1 MKKKHISLLLIAA
14 MVLTLCACGHQ
25 HTWVEATCTDP
36 KTCAECGAT
45 EGEPLGHQLSEAT
58 YWEAPTCSVCG
69 AVEGEPLKP
78 AFEEHGFTA
87 TDIEDVEEPSI
98 SQNPDN
104 PNRLIISGL
113 DIGLQYEFDGN
124 KFYISIGQLRRID
137 NSVIK
142 SDETHPA
149 KDGYEWH
156 IAHLEAVHHGTFY
169 RQDENGNRYQLFP
182 DGIRLQC
189 AGLDYYSG
197 ELIPD
202 GSTFSVVWDGKEYPE
217 CRFACMTA
225 EDPDTTL
232 SADTDSGTIS
242 IPSVFQTTFAVAYL
256 VPVGYD
262 GALIGIYNA
271 DLDLS
276 QYDSPLD
283 ASGEDTAFVRFI
295 S

>member
-1 MKKKHISLLLIAA
+1 MKKKFISLLLIAA
-14 MVLTLCACGHQ
+14 MALTLCACGHQ
-25 HTWVEATCTDP
+25 HTWVEATCTEP
-36 KTCAECGAT
+36 KTCSECGET
-45 EGEPLGHQLSEAT
+45 EGEALGHQFSEAT

-69 AVEGEPLKP
+69 AVEGEPLTP
-78 AFEEHGFTA
+78 ALEAQGFTA

-98 SQNPDN
+98 SMDSDN
-104 PNRLIISGL
+104 HLAVSG
-113 DIGLQYEFDGN
+113 
-124 KFYISIGQLRRID
+124 ISIALPCEYKGEEVYMSIGHLRRID
-137 NSVIK
+137 HSVVE

-156 IAHLEAVHHGTFY
+156 IAHLEGFQYGTFY
-169 RQDENGNRYQLFP
+169 MLDENGNRQRMFP

-217 CRFACMTA
+217 CRFACL
-225 EDPDTTL
+225 TTEN
-232 SADTDSGTIS
+232 SDDSISVDTDNGTIYIS
-242 IPSVFQTTFAVAYL
+242 DGVKTNFAVSYL

-262 GALIGIYNA
+262 GALIGIYSA

-276 QYDSPLD
+276 QFDSPLD
-283 ASGEDTAFVRFI
+283 ASGEDTAFVRFE
-295 S
+295 